1 MNSRPSSLTMENS
14 RPSSSTT
21 MEHQIIDHLQF
32 MQAQEPHYQI
42 SADYLSSSSA
52 TITAADRRAVCSWSY
67 QIIEALSNINREVA
81 CIGISYLDRF
91 MATSS
96 PMAMAALTTRHE
108 YQLATVACTVIAIK
122 NRGGVKLGSDFVAN
136 EICHSLYTS
145 DEIDVMEMEVMQ
157 ALTWKLNGPSPHE
170 FIDALLGL
178 LPASPEDDSS
188 VNNASSSLLLS
199 KHSKKQ
205 VEAAVLDYD
214 LALQSSLSLAYAAIL
229 TSLQTSSVL
238 LDHFSPMTLINWT
251 LNINSVMAGS
261 RMDKIFVKGL
271 VDVVRT
277 SWFSSPTFVV
287 TEDLNGAMP
296 ISITLKE
303 SNE

>member
-1 MNSRPSSLTMENS
+1 
-14 RPSSSTT
+14 
-21 MEHQIIDHLQF
+21 MEHQIIDHLQL
-32 MQAQEPHYQI
+32 MQAQELHYQI

-52 TITAADRRAVCSWSY
+52 TITAADRRSLCSWSY
-67 QIIEALSNINREVA
+67 DIVGSLSNINREVA

-136 EICHSLYTS
+136 EICHGLYTS

-170 FIDALLGL
+170 FIDALVGL
-178 LPASPEDDSS
+178 LPASSCEDGSED
-188 VNNASSSLLLS
+188 NNASSSLLLS
-199 KHSKKQ
+199 KHSKNQ

-214 LALQSSLSLAYAAIL
+214 LALQSSLTLAYASIL
-229 TSLQTSSVL
+229 TSLQTTSEI
-238 LDHFSPMTLINWT
+238 LDLFSPMVLINWM

-261 RMDKIFVKGL
+261 RMDQIFVKGL

-277 SWFSSPTFVV
+277 SWVSSPTSVV

-296 ISITLKE
+296 ISITLE
-303 SNE
+303 RSNE